1 MRMGV
6 FGGTFDP
13 IHVGH
18 LIAAEQCREQ
28 AQLDQVRFVPAARPP
43 HKQDRPI
50 TPFHHRA
57 EMLRLAVAGQRAFV
71 VDELE
76 NEGQGPSY
84 TADTLAELHRRFPDA
99 ELQFILGTDG
109 LPDLAH
115 WHEPERIFRLA
126 GLLVVTRPGWSLDP
140 EKHLREA
147 LRLPA
152 GVTLSMQV
160 VEMPG
165 CDISSRDLRARVAS
179 DRSIRYQVPRAVEC
193 YIETHGL
200 YRGQG

>member
-13 IHVGH
+13 VHLGH

-28 AQLDQVRFVPAARPP
+28 GQLDQVRFIPAARPP
-43 HKQDRPI
+43 HKQDRSL
-50 TPFHHRA
+50 TAFHHRS
-57 EMLRLAVAGQRAFV
+57 EMLRLAVAGHRAFV

-76 NEGQGPSY
+76 NEGQGLSY
-84 TADTLAELHRRFPDA
+84 TADTLAELHKRFADS
-99 ELQFILGTDG
+99 ELHFILGADG

-126 GLLVVTRPGWSLDP
+126 GLLVVSRPGWTVWP
-140 EKHLREA
+140 EERLREA

-152 GVTLSMQV
+152 GVTLKQQV

-165 CDISSRDLRARVAS
+165 CEISSRDLRARVAKA
-179 DRSIRYQVPRAVEC
+179 RSIRYQVPRAVEC

-200 YRGQG
+200 YQA